1 MLANFLN
8 KSKPINFIGLL
19 ILFFIGFLFSVFS
32 TFFAETFN
40 GDLFIKSVV
49 LLLLFML
56 VFFVYNFIISKNKLT
71 HDNSYAYFFFTL
83 LTLCF
88 LQELLEYRVLILAT
102 IYLLFIRKLYSL
114 RSSKKV
120 LEKLFDSGFWLGILC
135 ILEPLTI
142 ILFLLIYIASYLHKK
157 ITIHTLLVPIIGFIT
172 PIFLYFTYFF
182 WFDRTEEFTNNF
194 NFNIYFDAQFYTE
207 SKFYW
212 VFSCLLIFTI
222 ISIFFKSIGAL
233 SVNNTFRKN
242 WILII
247 TNFSLL
253 LTFLLCIPEKT
264 GAEVIYILF
273 PISIILANGVE
284 LISKKILKNI
294 VLYFFLICAISVCV
308 LL

>member
-19 ILFFIGFLFSVFS
+19 ILFLIGFLFTVFS
-32 TFFAETFN
+32 AFFVDSFTS
-40 GDLFIKSVV
+40 DTFIKSIN
-49 LLLLFML
+49 LLLLFIL

-71 HDNSYAYFFFTL
+71 HDNSFAYYFFTL
-83 LTLCF
+83 LTMCF
-88 LQELLEYRVLILAT
+88 LQELMEYQTLILAT

-142 ILFLLIYIASYLHKK
+142 VLFLLIYIASYLHKK

-182 WFDRTEEFTNNF
+182 WFDKTEEFTNNF
-194 NFNIYFDAQFYTE
+194 DFSIHFDAQFYAN
-207 SKFYW
+207 SKFFW
-212 VFSCLLIFTI
+212 VFTCLLIFTI
-222 ISIFFKSIGAL
+222 LSIFFKSIRAL

-247 TNFSLL
+247 TNFIIL
-253 LTFLLCIPEKT
+253 LTFLFCIPEKN
-264 GAEVIYILF
+264 GSEIIYILF
-273 PISIILANGVE
+273 PTSIILANGVE
-284 LISKKILKNI
+284 LINKRIFKNI
-294 VLYFFLICAISVCV
+294 VLYFFLISGLSICF

>member
-8 KSKPINFIGLL
+8 KSKPINFIVLL
-19 ILFFIGFLFSVFS
+19 ILFFIGYLFTVFS
-32 TFFAETFN
+32 TFFVNTFN
-40 GDLFIKSVV
+40 GDEFIKSAI
-49 LLLLFML
+49 LMLLFVL

-71 HDNSYAYFFFTL
+71 HDNSYAYYFFTL
-83 LTLCF
+83 LTMCF
-88 LQELLEYRVLILAT
+88 LQELIAYKVLILAI

-135 ILEPLTI
+135 IFEPLTI
-142 ILFLLIYIASYLHKK
+142 VLFLLIYIASYLHKK

-182 WFDRTEEFTNNF
+182 WFDKTEEFIQNF
-194 NFNIYFDAQFYTE
+194 DFSIHFDAQFYTQ
-207 SKFYW
+207 SKFNW
-212 VFSCLLIFTI
+212 VFVCLLIFTI
-222 ISIFFKSIGAL
+222 LSIFFKSIGAL

-253 LTFLLCIPEKT
+253 LILLLCIPEKN
-264 GAEVIYILF
+264 GDEIIYILF

-284 LISKKILKNI
+284 LINKKILKNI
-294 VLYFFLICAISVCV
+294 VLYFFLISAISVCV